1 MLIVDLRMLKKAYL
15 VPERGKF
22 GSPDPLSRGSSTI
35 HRLLLSTQYYAAAR
49 QNRQEFVHILVSGCG
64 TNTDLC
70 ILTVCLQGYLVLQ
83 LFVKAND
90 TVGKERQR

>member
-1 MLIVDLRMLKKAYL
+1 MLIVDFRMLKKAYL
-15 VPERGKF
+15 VPERGKS
-22 GSPDPLSRGSSTI
+22 GSPDPLSRGSGTI

-49 QNRQEFVHILVSGCG
+49 QNRQEFVYIPVSRCG
-64 TNTDLC
+64 ANTDLR
-70 ILTVCLQGYLVLQ
+70 LFTDCLQGYLVLH